1 MPVSSEQAAAFT
13 NTVADDTERLA
24 ITLNTGMYNKL
35 YLQLDNGFIW
45 RVTNVSGSPAWVKT
59 GAVAIAEVE
68 GPSLPTGGTTGQLLG
83 KASDDDGD
91 ADWVTLVASMITDWA
106 SAFATAFAA
115 AFATAIGTA
124 NIGTGQVTGLDA
136 YAKARVPQLPAWYE
150 ETASTGT
157 KKGPVRRVMY
167 DVTVTGVY
175 LNCKTAPTGAALIV
189 DINVGATPDAA
200 GTSIMTTRAQINA
213 AAYSGNSTAIATT
226 NLDAGQYISMDI
238 DQVGSTVAGSGL
250 TVEVAA
256 VRR

>member
-1 MPVSSEQAAAFT
+1 MPVSAETAAAYA
-13 NTVADDTERLA
+13 NTVADNTERLA
-24 ITLNTGMYNKL
+24 ITLTSALYNKL
-35 YLQLDNGFIW
+35 YLQLDTGVIW
-45 RVTNVSGSPAWVKT
+45 RVTNVSGTPTWQQIGTVALEDEEATGIPA
-59 GAVAIAEVE
+59 
-68 GPSLPTGGTTGQLLG
+68 GGTEGQLLY
-83 KASDDDGD
+83 KASATDGD
-91 ADWVTLVASMITDWA
+91 VEWGDPP
-106 SAFATAFAA
+106 AA
-115 AFATAIGTA
+115 PAPGDI
-124 NIGTGQVTGLDA
+124 TGLAA
-136 YAKARVPQLPAWYE
+136 YILARVPQLPAWYE

-157 KKGPVRRVMY
+157 KKGPVRRIMY

-189 DINVGATPDAA
+189 DINVGSTPDAV

-226 NLDAGQYISMDI
+226 NLNAGDYISMDI